1 MAYQVVQIFLV
12 LTLFAE
18 YAFHLAL
25 ELTSSMILVPYI
37 LVAAYGLHLALT
49 GETYDRDPEGHTG
62 DLLRASIAV
71 LTTATALI

>member
-1 MAYQVVQIFLV
+1 M

-25 ELTSSMILVPYI
+25 ELTSSMM
-37 LVAAYGLHLALT
+37 VAASGLRLALT